1 VLDGPLIGI
10 EWANPHQ
17 SPPSWLNWA
26 SHFGLAPPERPC
38 ELSFSLSNAAIDA
51 AANDGGFVLG
61 QTSMVADDLAKGK
74 LVIASDHWMRFS
86 EPYALA
92 WNPASLDRPSGTEF
106 RNFLIRAGSKLR
118 AQSDQHRLR

>member
-1 VLDGPLIGI
+1 
-10 EWANPHQ
+10 
-17 SPPSWLNWA
+17 
-26 SHFGLAPPERPC
+26 
-38 ELSFSLSNAAIDA
+38 
-51 AANDGGFVLG
+51 
-61 QTSMVADDLAKGK
+61 MVADDLAKGK